1 MRGWRFATLIVP
13 AVTAA
18 ISISG
23 PLRAQSADS
32 IAVLAVIDHLFT
44 AMAQRD
50 TAAARAL
57 LAPRSQI
64 VAVRGDTAAAPRVQ
78 SDTAFIRALGSGR
91 GQLHERIWSPTVQ
104 IHGPLA
110 MVWAP
115 YDFHL
120 DGQRTHCGVD
130 AFTLVRADSLWR
142 VVEIA
147 YTIERRDC
155 APSPLGPLR
164 QR

>member
-1 MRGWRFATLIVP
+1 MRRWRFATLIVVP
-13 AVTAA
+13 VAAV
-18 ISISG
+18 ISVSA

-32 IAVLAVIDHLFT
+32 VAVLAVIEHLFT

-50 TAAARAL
+50 TGAAHAL
-57 LAPRSQI
+57 FAPRSQI
-64 VAVRGDTAAAPRVQ
+64 VAVRSDTAAAPRVQ
-78 SDTAFIRALGSGR
+78 SDTAFVRALGAGH
-91 GQLHERIWSPTVQ
+91 GQIHERIWSPTVQ
-104 IHGPLA
+104 IRGPLA

-115 YDFHL
+115 YDFHV

-142 VVEIA
+142 VVGIA

-164 QR
+164 